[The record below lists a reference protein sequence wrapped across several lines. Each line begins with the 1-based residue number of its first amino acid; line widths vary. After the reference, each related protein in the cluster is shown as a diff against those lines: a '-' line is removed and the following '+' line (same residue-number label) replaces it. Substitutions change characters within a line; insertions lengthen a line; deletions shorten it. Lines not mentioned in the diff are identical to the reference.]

1 MKSKMK
7 MMVRAYDKE
16 LKIFTDLKNNKRTRR
31 QLARVMAIEWADGDY
46 GIDCQDDA
54 DVFALDHIYYLINR
68 GASI

>member
-31 QLARVMAIEWADGDY
+31 QLARVMAIEWVDDY
-46 GIDCQDDA
+46 DIDCQDDA
-54 DVFALDHIYYLINR
+54 DELARDNIYYLIN
-68 GASI
+68 

>member
-31 QLARVMAIEWADGDY
+31 QLARVMAIEWVDDIRETAWLGDEIV
-46 GIDCQDDA
+46 G
-54 DVFALDHIYYLINR
+54 
-68 GASI
+68 

>member
-31 QLARVMAIEWADGDY
+31 QLARVMAIEWVDDDY
-46 GIDCQDDA
+46 DIGCQDDA
-54 DVFALDHIYYLINR
+54 DEFARDDIYYLIN
-68 GASI
+68 

>member
-31 QLARVMAIEWADGDY
+31 QLARVMAIEWVDDDY
-46 GIDCQDDA
+46 DIDCQDDA
-54 DVFALDHIYYLINR
+54 DEFASDDIYYLIN
-68 GASI
+68 

>member
-31 QLARVMAIEWADGDY
+31 QLARVMAIEWVDDDY
-46 GIDCQDDA
+46 DINRQDDA
-54 DVFALDHIYYLINR
+54 DEFARDDIYYLIN
-68 GASI
+68 

>member
-31 QLARVMAIEWADGDY
+31 QLARVMAIEWVDDY
-46 GIDCQDDA
+46 DIDCQDGA
-54 DVFALDHIYYLINR
+54 DELARDDIYYLIN
-68 GASI
+68 

>member
-31 QLARVMAIEWADGDY
+31 QLARVMTIEWADGDY
-46 GIDCQDDA
+46 DIDCQDDA
-54 DVFALDHIYYLINR
+54 DEFARDDIYYLIN
-68 GASI
+68 